1 MEESSLSD
9 FNKYTQINL
18 SDLKNFSNFKY
29 ARNLVVKSKNFESLM
44 LCLLP
49 EQGTLRHIMVF
60 LMP

>member
-44 LCLLP
+44 AQKSLV
-49 EQGTLRHIMVF
+49 R
-60 LMP
+60 